1 MAIKV
6 VIPENTTNITVGGL
20 HQWDYGQVLEIECV
34 ELGSEI
40 MEVHFACLGMTEAI
54 VRPCTFANGVGTVT
68 IPDRCLEQAS
78 NITAWV
84 YQINGT
90 QGHTVKT
97 ITLPIVAR
105 IRPSKSQDVPTEY
118 INKYAEALTEIN
130 EAVNALENGTV
141 TAAKATHALNADKA
155 ATATSAASATYA
167 TSAGSAST
175 AGDANKARVLMI
187 SVDAPYCTISI
198 TDGSGHTEKNFE
210 DGLYLVTY
218 EASTGIVLSGVGYI
232 AKNSG
237 SLNNYLISIGK
248 IDLFY
253 YENGNENPPYAAG
266 AEVSL
271 IYSGENSN
279 PVISNKGT
287 LKFYKIGNK
296 ISG

>member
-6 VIPENTTNITVGGL
+6 LIRENERIVSVGGL
-20 HQWDYGQVLEIECV
+20 YQWDFGQVLEIECV

-40 MEVHFACLGMTEAI
+40 MEVHFACSGMTEAI

-68 IPDRCLEQAS
+68 IPDQCLEQAS
-78 NITAWV
+78 TITAWI
-84 YQINGT
+84 YSIDT
-90 QGHTVKT
+90 KQGHTVKT
-97 ITLPIVAR
+97 INISVTAR
-105 IRPSKSQDVPTEY
+105 TRPSASRDMPAEKIDE
-118 INKYAEALTEIN
+118 YAEALTAIN
-130 EAVNALENGTV
+130 EAVNKLEKGTV
-141 TAAKATHALNADKA
+141 TAAKATHALNADNA
-155 ATATSAASATYA
+155 TTATSAANATYA
-167 TSAGSAST
+167 SSAGSATT
-175 AGDANKARVLMI
+175 AGNANQARALMI
-187 SVDAPYCTISI
+187 SIDGAYCTISI

-237 SLNNYLISIGK
+237 SLNNYFISIGK

-253 YENGNENPPYAAG
+253 YENGNENSPYAAG

>member
-40 MEVHFACLGMTEAI
+40 MEVHFACSGMTEAI

-130 EAVNALENGTV
+130 EAVNALENGNI
-141 TAAKATHALNADKA
+141 TAKNANHAVNADKA

-167 TSAGSAST
+167 TSAGSATT
-175 AGDANKARVLMI
+175 AGSATSATRA
-187 SVDAPYCTISI
+187 SSI
-198 TDGSGHTEKNFE
+198 DVSKTASCAITNGSGTAPDSLMH
-210 DGLYLVTY
+210 DDIYLVRFEQTNSAY
-218 EASTGIVLSGVGYI
+218 SGICCWNNLCEINVS
-232 AKNSG
+232 
-237 SLNNYLISIGK
+237 SLG
-248 IDLFY
+248 
-253 YENGNENPPYAAG
+253 
-266 AEVSL
+266 
-271 IYSGENSN
+271 IYSLGFVTGGGGRELQIRDKDGKLLDEN
-279 PVISNKGT
+279 GT
-287 LKFYKIGNK
+287 LKFYRLG
-296 ISG
+296 GF